1 MTTAWVFPGQGS
13 QQVGMGLELWETALG
28 EQRLGEAAAI
38 LGWSVAAQCQ
48 APLAELSQT
57 QFTQPCLYVI
67 ETVLADLTQAKGLR
81 PDYLAG
87 HSLGE
92 YGALYAAGVFDFAT
106 GLKLV
111 QQRSKLMSQTA
122 NGTMVA
128 LIGFDREELDSAI
141 EAADQVVL
149 ANDNHPGQVVISGDA
164 TAVQALLSQIKVK
177 RAVPLPVSGAFH
189 SPSMADAAQAFADV
203 LRTIPFQPAQVPVLA
218 NVEPQATTDPDLIK
232 TRLMA
237 QMTGSVRWRETCL
250 NLAALGVTEVMEIGP
265 GNVLTGLVK
274 RCTPNLGLVNI
285 TGLDDLAAL

>member
-1 MTTAWVFPGQGS
+1 MAIAWVFPGQGS
-13 QQVGMGLELWETALG
+13 QQVGMGLELWETELG
-28 EQRLGEAAAI
+28 EQRLGEAEAI
-38 LGWSVAAQCQ
+38 LGWSVATQCQ
-48 APLAELSQT
+48 APLEELSQT
-57 QFTQPCLYVI
+57 QFTQPCLYVL
-67 ETVLADLTQAKGLR
+67 ETVLADLAQAKGLK

-92 YGALYAAGVFDFAT
+92 YVALYAAGVFDFAT

-111 QQRSKLMSQTA
+111 RQRAELMSQTA

-128 LIGFDREELDSAI
+128 LIGFDREQLDSVI

-164 TAVQALLSQIKVK
+164 EAVQALLSQIKVK

-189 SPSMADAAQAFADV
+189 SPLMANAAQAFADV
-203 LRTIPFQPAQVPVLA
+203 LATIPFQPAQVPVLA
-218 NVEPQATTDPDLIK
+218 NVEPQATTDADVIK
-232 TRLMA
+232 ARLMA

-250 NLAALGVTEVMEIGP
+250 NLAELGVTEVIEIGP
-265 GNVLTGLVK
+265 GHVLTGLVK

-285 TGLDDLAAL
+285 MGLDDLAAL

>member
-13 QQVGMGLELWETALG
+13 QQVGMGLELWETELG
-28 EQRLGEAAAI
+28 EQRLTEASEI

-48 APLAELSQT
+48 APLEELSQT
-57 QFTQPCLYVI
+57 QFTQPCLYVV
-67 ETVLADLTQAKGLR
+67 ETVLADLAQAKGLTSNFV
-81 PDYLAG
+81 AG

-92 YGALYAAGVFDFAT
+92 YVALYAAGVFDFVT

-111 QQRSKLMSQTA
+111 QKRSQLMSQTA

-128 LIGFDREELDSAI
+128 LIGFDREQLD
-141 EAADQVVL
+141 AAVAGNDHVVL
-149 ANDNHPGQVVISGDA
+149 ANDNHPGQVVISGEK
-164 TAVQALLSQIKVK
+164 TAVDQLLSQIKVK

-189 SPSMADAAQAFADV
+189 SPLMAPAAAEFNQV
-203 LRTIPFQPAQVPVLA
+203 LESVPFVPAQVPVLS
-218 NVEPQATTDPDLIK
+218 NVDPQPSIEAETLK

-237 QMTGSVRWRETCL
+237 QMTGSVRWRETCK
-250 NLAALGVTEVMEIGP
+250 NLASLGVTQVIELGP

-274 RCTPNLGLVNI
+274 RCAPELGLVNV

>member
-1 MTTAWVFPGQGS
+1 
-13 QQVGMGLELWETALG
+13 MGLELWETELG
-28 EQRLGEAAAI
+28 EQRLGEAEAI
-38 LGWSVAAQCQ
+38 LGWSVATQCQ
-48 APLAELSQT
+48 APLEELSQT
-57 QFTQPCLYVI
+57 QFTQPCLYVL
-67 ETVLADLTQAKGLR
+67 ETVLADLAQAKGLK

-92 YGALYAAGVFDFAT
+92 YVALYAAGVFDFAT

-111 QQRSKLMSQTA
+111 RQRAELMSQTA

-128 LIGFDREELDSAI
+128 LIGFDREQLDSVI

-164 TAVQALLSQIKVK
+164 EAVQALLSQIKVK

-189 SPSMADAAQAFADV
+189 SPLMANAAQAFADV
-203 LRTIPFQPAQVPVLA
+203 LATIPFQPAQVPVLA
-218 NVEPQATTDPDLIK
+218 NVEPQATTDADVIK
-232 TRLMA
+232 ARLMA

-250 NLAALGVTEVMEIGP
+250 NLAELGVTEVIEIGP
-265 GNVLTGLVK
+265 GHVLTGLVK

-285 TGLDDLAAL
+285 MGLDDLAAL